1 MEAVTFQTVSNFFE
15 KNTRFL
21 IALPKNTTND
31 TVAAALC
38 LEAVLV
44 AQAKQV
50 TVASAGFLPSKLSFL
65 PNSNKLGSLE
75 NSAGR
80 LVVEL
85 DVRKSELA
93 ELSYE
98 TTPEKVRVFL
108 RSKEG
113 SFSVSDVTISADEP
127 VFDAI
132 ILLGV
137 ESPERLGVLFSDH
150 AELFYS
156 TPRLNID
163 ISPRNDGHGTHN
175 YIDVTRSSVSELVYQ
190 LLVSLKYP
198 ISPISLTAL
207 LAGVLARTNSL
218 KNQRTTPRSFAA
230 VTDLVAAGA
239 DYDLVVR
246 ELFKTERLSFLKLWG
261 RSLARVKMLE
271 GGLLAY
277 SILSPADMEK
287 TGESAAVADDL
298 LAGLF
303 EHMPNSGG
311 LIVLVPDGEQSRL
324 VARAVPFLDANRFT
338 GELGASGLSFYAL
351 DSGLEVFSAQVPI
364 PADSVESLLV
374 EAAGNSL
381 QKM

>member
-1 MEAVTFQTVSNFFE
+1 
-15 KNTRFL
+15 
-21 IALPKNTTND
+21 
-31 TVAAALC
+31 
-38 LEAVLV
+38 
-44 AQAKQV
+44 
-50 TVASAGFLPSKLSFL
+50 VASAGFLPSKLSFL

-351 DSGLEVFSAQVPI
+351 EYWP
-364 PADSVESLLV
+364 
-374 EAAGNSL
+374 
-381 QKM
+381 

>member
-44 AQAKQV
+44 ARAKQV